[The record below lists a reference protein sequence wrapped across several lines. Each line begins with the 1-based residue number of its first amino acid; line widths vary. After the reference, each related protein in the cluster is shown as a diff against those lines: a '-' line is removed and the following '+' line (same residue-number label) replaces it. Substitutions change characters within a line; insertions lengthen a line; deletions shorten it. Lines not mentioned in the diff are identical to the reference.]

1 LIDSK
6 GKDPQGSVGSGDE
19 VNGKRRSSGSPRE
32 AQERLSS
39 ILDPQASVPGKD
51 RRSKTDSTQ
60 DDITAQGGQPIG
72 FMVERKVDFHERRRA
87 GPALDFHSA
96 IFSPV
101 LQPQLGGIASRE
113 TKDHPGDFLLK
124 LGSQDTP
131 VGEVQYSMRQNRK
144 PRGTSL
150 GSIKALLYGH
160 GSHPEEKYSFR
171 NNSRPETIQVSERT
185 AGSPLLPPA

>member
-6 GKDPQGSVGSGDE
+6 GKDPQRSVGSGGQ

-51 RRSKTDSTQ
+51 GRSKTDSTQ

-72 FMVERKVDFHERRRA
+72 FMVERKVDFHGRRRA

-101 LQPQLGGIASRE
+101 LQPQFGGIASRE

-131 VGEVQYSMRQNRK
+131 VGEVQDSMRQNRK
-144 PRGTSL
+144 PRGTFL
-150 GSIKALLYGH
+150 GKFTEPLYGH
-160 GSHPEEKYSFR
+160 GSHPGEKYSFR
-171 NNSRPETIQVSERT
+171 NNSGPEALQVSVRT
-185 AGSPLLPPA
+185 TGSPLLSPA